1 MCWSAAQAPRPLAC
15 GEIERSAHRRRCSLH
30 GDAFVCSHG
39 GMTRPAA
46 TTRTRS
52 RIDQPPPL
60 CAVAALQSAAFGCE
74 IISDMPCGDPA
85 LWLRV
90 YVWAALRVPAPEHVR
105 RSPPAKLS
113 LAVAPLCVLL
123 CLSRASMVLVDI
135 LPGPT
140 LVYVSTVVP
149 FMRRTTPRQR
159 VRQGGRREND
169 AGLCAALFWLRCDG
183 CGPSPLPA
191 AHRAV
196 PTARACPRQ
205 STPRTA
211 TDL

>member
-1 MCWSAAQAPRPLAC
+1 
-15 GEIERSAHRRRCSLH
+15 
-30 GDAFVCSHG
+30 
-39 GMTRPAA
+39 MTRPAA

-85 LWLRV
+85 MVARV